1 MISKKARTP
10 AEFSQPVTPPD
21 KTRALADLPAAMEQF
36 CGLLVRG
43 DDLSVH
49 SIGQWSAS
57 DVAAHVATT
66 LEMNVDVACGR
77 GSPVDTVE
85 DVPTVC
91 QSALESVVD
100 RSPQVLVERIQK
112 AVGELTDAV
121 SSQDGNPRI
130 PWHTG
135 LPVPLSTV
143 PALMVG
149 EAMIHGYDIARAHG
163 RQWHIPTRWAE
174 TILRGMVQGIS
185 PYFLPEQAVGL
196 HADIEVRIRG
206 SQTRALFG
214 VADEKLQIA
223 EPGNARADCY
233 VSGEPKALLL
243 LLYGRTSPLRP
254 ALTGRVVAWGRKPW
268 LALRFP
274 GLFRNP

>member
-1 MISKKARTP
+1 MTSNRARTP
-10 AEFSQPVTPPD
+10 TEFSHPVAPPD
-21 KTRALADLPAAMEQF
+21 KSSASADLPAAMEQF
-36 CGLLVRG
+36 CALLLRG

-66 LEMNVDVACGR
+66 LEINVDVACGR
-77 GSPVDTVE
+77 GSPVNALE
-85 DVPTVC
+85 DVPAVC

-100 RSPQVLVERIQK
+100 RSPQVLVERIHR
-112 AVGELTDAV
+112 AVGELTNAV
-121 SSQDGNPRI
+121 SSRDGNPLI

-135 LPVPLSTV
+135 LQVPLSTV

-185 PYFLPEQAVGL
+185 PYFLPEKAAGL
-196 HADIEVRIRG
+196 NAQIEVRIRG

-214 VADEKLQIA
+214 VADGNLQIA

-233 VSGEPKALLL
+233 VSGEPTALLL

-254 ALTGRVVAWGRKPW
+254 ALTGRVVAWGRRPW